1 MNQALMDIDLLSSP
15 SSEPMLA
22 IWQLVF
28 LMLMLI
34 GLLIGLTRWLRRS
47 PGLVVW
53 RWQRQLARLQT
64 DQQRKQLALEIY
76 DWLAKR
82 EIPLDTDAHQALLRA
97 CFSEHRIDSSELA
110 ECLTALKAYL

>member
-22 IWQLVF
+22 AWQQVVLILILV
-28 LMLMLI
+28 
-34 GLLIGLTRWLRRS
+34 GLLIGLTLWLWRS
-47 PGLVVW
+47 SGLVVW
-53 RWQRQLARLQT
+53 RWQRRLACLQT

-82 EIPLDTDAHQALLRA
+82 EIPLDTNAHQALLRA

>member
-1 MNQALMDIDLLSSP
+1 MNQALMDIDLLSTP

-22 IWQLVF
+22 AWQLAV
-28 LMLMLI
+28 LILMLI
-34 GLLIGLTRWLRRS
+34 GLLIGLTRWLWRS

-53 RWQRQLARLQT
+53 RWQRRLARLQT

-82 EIPLDTDAHQALLRA
+82 EIPLDTAAHQALLRA
-97 CFSEHRIDSSELA
+97 CFSEHKIDSNELA
-110 ECLTALKAYL
+110 KCLTALKVYL